1 MDAGWIPFSLEDL
14 MTVPLKQPRWVAAIA
29 IVGTILAGLLGLAS
43 VVFAFL
49 TLNPM
54 GFGISALAAGLSFGL
69 LANAVLRE

>member
-1 MDAGWIPFSLEDL
+1 MNAGLIDYSLEDL

-54 GFGISALAAGLSFGL
+54 SFGVSALAAGLSFGL